1 MPAALAIELIPVP
14 LGGAL
19 EEVEETGGEEA
30 LELDEEVGGAE
41 LEAVP

>member
-1 MPAALAIELIPVP
+1 MPAALAIELRPVP

-19 EEVEETGGEEA
+19 EDVEETGGEEA
-30 LELDEEVGGAE
+30 LELDEVGGAE